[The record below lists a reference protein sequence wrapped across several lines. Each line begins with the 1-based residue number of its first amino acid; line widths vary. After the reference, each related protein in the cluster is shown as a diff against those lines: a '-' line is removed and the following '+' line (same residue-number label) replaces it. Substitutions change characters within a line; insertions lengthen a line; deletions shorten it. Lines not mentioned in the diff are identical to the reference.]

1 MAGKK
6 KSKKDKK
13 AAKKAKKKAR
23 KAAKRA
29 SAESAR
35 LAAQKAAP
43 KPATQAVT
51 NAMKKAVKKAAP
63 RVAKKAPRTAPK
75 KAAAARKPSPP
86 PRTAMKA
93 RQQPESLR
101 LRSAGPSFT
110 VNDIDKS
117 LAFYRDVL
125 GFTLK
130 ERWEQDGVL
139 HGVEMVAGSVTF
151 WLGQDD
157 WKKGRDRAK
166 GLGFRMY
173 CGTSQDVDVLA
184 ERIKAAGGTLT
195 EEPTSRPWG
204 GRDFALLD
212 PDGFAITI
220 ASGT

>member
-13 AAKKAKKKAR
+13 AAKKAKKEAR

-43 KPATQAVT
+43 KPATQA
-51 NAMKKAVKKAAP
+51 AKKPMKNVAA
-63 RVAKKAPRTAPK
+63 RVAKKTARKPVK

-86 PRTAMKA
+86 PRPALES
-93 RQQPESLR
+93 RRQPESLR

-139 HGVEMVAGSVTF
+139 HGVEMVAGRVTF

-166 GLGFRMY
+166 GQGFRMY

-220 ASGT
+220 ASGM

>member
-1 MAGKK
+1 MAGTK
-6 KSKKDKK
+6 KSRKDKK
-13 AAKKAKKKAR
+13 AAKKAKKEAR
-23 KAAKRA
+23 KAARRA
-29 SAESAR
+29 AAESAR

-43 KPATQAVT
+43 KA
-51 NAMKKAVKKAAP
+51 
-63 RVAKKAPRTAPK
+63 AKKAPRTAPK
-75 KAAAARKPSPP
+75 KAARKPAKKLAVARKPPQ
-86 PRTAMKA
+86 TEFKT
-93 RQQPESLR
+93 RQEPESLR

-110 VNDIDKS
+110 VSDIEKS

-166 GLGFRMY
+166 GQGFRMY

-220 ASGT
+220 ASGM

>member
-13 AAKKAKKKAR
+13 AAKMAKKEAR
-23 KAAKRA
+23 KAAKMA
-29 SAESAR
+29 AAEAAR
-35 LAAQKAAP
+35 PAAKKAAP
-43 KPATQAVT
+43 QRV
-51 NAMKKAVKKAAP
+51 KKAVRKAAP
-63 RVAKKAPRTAPK
+63 RVAKKAAKTAPRNPT
-75 KAAAARKPSPP
+75 RKPAKKPALK
-86 PRTAMKA
+86 T
-93 RQQPESLR
+93 RQEPESLR

-110 VNDIDKS
+110 VSDIEKS

-166 GLGFRMY
+166 GQGFRMY

-220 ASGT
+220 ASGL

>member
-1 MAGKK
+1 M
-6 KSKKDKK
+6 
-13 AAKKAKKKAR
+13 
-23 KAAKRA
+23 KR
-29 SAESAR
+29 
-35 LAAQKAAP
+35 
-43 KPATQAVT
+43 
-51 NAMKKAVKKAAP
+51 AVKKAAP

-75 KAAAARKPSPP
+75 KAAGKPAKRLAVARKPPQP
-86 PRTAMKA
+86 EFKT
-93 RQQPESLR
+93 RQEPESLR

-110 VNDIDKS
+110 VSDIEKS

-166 GLGFRMY
+166 GQGFRIY
-173 CGTSQDVDVLA
+173 CGTSQDVDALA
-184 ERIKAAGGTLT
+184 GRIKAAGGTLT

-204 GRDFALLD
+204 GRDFALVD

-220 ASGT
+220 ASGL

>member
-1 MAGKK
+1 MAGKRK
-6 KSKKDKK
+6 GKKDKK
-13 AAKKAKKKAR
+13 AAKKARKEDR
-23 KAAKRA
+23 KAAKFA
-29 SAESAR
+29 AAEAAR

-43 KPATQAVT
+43 KAATQ
-51 NAMKKAVKKAAP
+51 AVKKAAP
-63 RVAKKAPRTAPK
+63 RAAKKAPRTAPK
-75 KAAAARKPSPP
+75 KAARKPAKKLAVARKPPQ
-86 PRTAMKA
+86 TEFKT
-93 RQQPESLR
+93 RQEPESLR

-110 VNDIDKS
+110 VSDIEKS

-166 GLGFRMY
+166 GQGFRMY
-173 CGTSQDVDVLA
+173 CGTSQDVDALA

-195 EEPTSRPWG
+195 EEPTSRSWG
-204 GRDFALLD
+204 GRDFGLLD

-220 ASGT
+220 ASGL